1 MATAYA
7 EGKIET
13 CATKVSMARK
23 ILRLD
28 GMMWTVKHYL
38 PKNYKELT
46 KEEQVWEMSCA
57 IIEAYEAYK
66 VARKNCAWKP
76 YDGDFSDDEEDEK
89 LAETRAKVTEVK
101 EAIKKAILAA
111 LDNGDRIEL

>member
-13 CATKVSMARK
+13 CATKLSMARK

-28 GMMWTVKHYL
+28 GMMWTVKNYL

-76 YDGDFSDDEEDEK
+76 DDGDFSDDEEDDKMHEVQTK
-89 LAETRAKVTEVK
+89 VVETG
-101 EAIKKAILAA
+101 EAIKKAVLAVF
-111 LDNGDRIEL
+111 NKDRIEL